1 MADIPKKRERPDR
14 VHGLCVTKRLERLL
28 LWSDDKRPSAGGKTI
43 GESIKS
49 SPFRS
54 EGAPIIFPFL
64 VIEAKSEKG
73 RDGFSDIELQTAF
86 TLRTLLE
93 LRQDLRNAVSE
104 ASKSEL
110 QPLVWFMS
118 YKGEQ
123 WLISAAFIEHINGID
138 SYV

>member
-1 MADIPKKRERPDR
+1 MADLPKKRERPDR
-14 VHGLCVTKRLERLL
+14 VLGLCVTKRLERLL

-86 TLRTLLE
+86 TIRALLELQQDLRTLSMKLVNPRCSPWPGLCLTRE
-93 LRQDLRNAVSE
+93 SNG
-104 ASKSEL
+104 ASL
-110 QPLVWFMS
+110 L
-118 YKGEQ
+118 
-123 WLISAAFIEHINGID
+123 LILSA
-138 SYV
+138 